1 VSIPWGMNTNQVPN
15 FKVNIAANSWV
26 ENNSPF
32 PSSIYQYL
40 GAPWLHKALK
50 SRHAYTSNQKH
61 AAEITSLRSFFL
73 VVVHL
78 VFWGGGGKGYYNT
91 IAQSKSLIPKSHLWA
106 VLSNPLHDIILRN
119 VDFRSMLEKKC
130 WLWSYKVSLPM
141 WPRKFWSRR

>member
-1 VSIPWGMNTNQVPN
+1 LKIIVLFLPPFTSIWGLPDCIRLSKAGMHCQSS
-15 FKVNIAANSWV
+15 FKKHLKDMHIHLIRNM
-26 ENNSPF
+26 
-32 PSSIYQYL
+32 Q
-40 GAPWLHKALK
+40 LK
-50 SRHAYTSNQKH
+50 SQVFDP
-61 AAEITSLRSFFL
+61 FFL

-130 WLWSYKVSLPM
+130 WL
-141 WPRKFWSRR
+141 